1 MHQQKLTISGVGIQ
15 VEDHDGAE
23 EAIIFLHYGGANLR
37 MWDPVLPLFSEN
49 YRCIALDLRG
59 HGLSDAPE
67 TGYHIDDMARDV
79 IGVADAL
86 GIDQA
91 HVIGSSIGAEVGLS
105 MAANYPNRMSSLVAD
120 GTLCSEYGPFGVREP
135 KDVSEDEEVK
145 LQLEKRKDT
154 PERTYESREAY
165 LRKSSEFYKECGFW
179 NSTVEAMLAYGAVEN
194 EDGEIVNAWR
204 KRASDAYME
213 IYFNLRLEEYYKR
226 LSCPVLMLPE
236 QEDVENEKLFGIMT
250 QLSRLSEQCEIV
262 QVPGLIHPFGWMLNP
277 EPVSRAVIDF
287 YKRLQ

>member
-37 MWDPVLPLFSEN
+37 MWDPVLPFFSQD
-49 YRCIALDLRG
+49 YRCVALDLRG
-59 HGLSDAPE
+59 HGLSDAPA

-105 MAANYPNRMSSLVAD
+105 MAANYPNRMLSLVAD
-120 GTLCSEYGPFGVREP
+120 GALCSEYGPFGVREP
-135 KDVSEDEEVK
+135 EDLSEDEEVK
-145 LQLEKRKDT
+145 LQLEKRKDA

-165 LRKSSEFYKECGFW
+165 LQKSSEFYKECGFW
-179 NSTVEAMLAYGAVEN
+179 NPTVEAMLSYGAVEN
-194 EDGEIVNAWR
+194 EEGEIVNAWR
-204 KRASDAYME
+204 KRASDIYME
-213 IYFNLRLEEYYKR
+213 IYFDLRLEEYYER
-226 LSCPVLMLPE
+226 VTCPMIMLPE
-236 QEDVENEKLFGIMT
+236 EEDVEDEKLFDIMT
-250 QLSRLSEQCEIV
+250 RLSRLPKQCEIV

-277 EPVSRAVIDF
+277 EPVSRAVLDF
-287 YKRLQ
+287 YKRLR